1 MLGWFPTIIKGK
13 SPAPRLPVSV
23 RAASARTSSRRSIRA
38 VAAYKPEESKYF
50 DIADMENTTGA
61 WNLYGQDDKAR
72 YPESQAEFFER
83 AGANLARRESLLAF
97 IGIFGAG
104 GVVAAESVLTKAWKV
119 NGAGNGLPEG
129 WEQPMGPRDRL

>member
-1 MLGWFPTIIKGK
+1 MGGVVSWSLAGNYDKTTSNSQTDVSLITHTLFF
-13 SPAPRLPVSV
+13 SPPPR
-23 RAASARTSSRRSIRA
+23 T
-38 VAAYKPEESKYF
+38 
-50 DIADMENTTGA
+50 
-61 WNLYGQDDKAR
+61 DDKAR

-119 NGAGNGLPEG
+119 NGAGNVSHYHQKHTHKKKKQSLTTEYSKIKPGPARGLG
-129 WEQPMGPRDRL
+129 AADGSS

>member
-1 MLGWFPTIIKGK
+1 MGGVVSWSLAGNYDKTTSNSQTDVSLITHTLFF
-13 SPAPRLPVSV
+13 SPPPR
-23 RAASARTSSRRSIRA
+23 T
-38 VAAYKPEESKYF
+38 
-50 DIADMENTTGA
+50 
-61 WNLYGQDDKAR
+61 DDKAR

-119 NGAGNGLPEG
+119 NGAGNVSHYH
-129 WEQPMGPRDRL
+129 Q